1 MANKLNLN
9 VLISSPLRVISLY
22 FIFVFPSRSVRQLHA
37 TGRPRIPQ
45 LPAEHSGW
53 HPAGGEEAGKAERT
67 PQEQRHHR
75 HHGGRDGEQDWAN
88 MGSRYLPR
96 HPDQWDPL
104 PQLWN
109 SMCGS
114 APHQYIL
121 CPCVTLNKSSLLN
134 KSEKGISL
142 LQRCWE
148 MLKRF
153 SVRTRWAPATHFTS
167 GLQMVLSSQVWG
179 RGVGRVALNNPCKH
193 RTDTKATQ
201 FNKHFKDWLSVCVC
215 CPVTAQRAYGHW
227 LSRSRWQLSYLMSLL
242 SLTGEQQR
250 WGFSGSFCGRGAE
263 HINNT
268 LSQVGLIYYTFSR
281 S

>member
-215 CPVTAQRAYGHW
+215 VVLLQHSGLMVTDSVEADDSWVTSCLFFLWQVSSKDEDFLD
-227 LSRSRWQLSYLMSLL
+227 LSVDV
-242 SLTGEQQR
+242 EQ
-250 WGFSGSFCGRGAE
+250 
-263 HINNT
+263 NT
-268 LSQVGLIYYTFSR
+268 SITHCLR
-281 S
+281 